1 MLGRGGREMEMDDFK
16 VFVNNL
22 VERNI
27 LVNKGDDERGES
39 FCLGSFLETNVNI
52 DADNSIF
59 TQTNA
64 AESTSVENFINE
76 SFYTT
81 LISKIK
87 DEVKIAVCNE
97 LKVVNSDR
105 YTNKRAKECNCNTE
119 IIETL
124 NKHVDFLQKE
134 LLSKDAIINMLITD
148 KCTTNVDSNN
158 NEYKYKTE
166 LQNKQTLRKHDIN
179 PSTHRN
185 NSDTHKNNSD
195 THNNNSDTHNNNS
208 GTHKIIPAH
217 IIIIPAHKNMILTN
231 TNNCNGTDFEDVNSK
246 KKSGNQRSISIIG
259 DSILKEIDPYLMR
272 KKLNNKT
279 DKLYVHSFKGATV
292 KHMNH
297 HAQPVMGYNPNLVII
312 HAVTNSL
319 RGSSTPDE
327 VATEI
332 LELTTSLK
340 NGTNEIVVSSIVPR
354 RDHLNEK
361 VGKVNDALT
370 TKTSA
375 LGIGFIS
382 RLKVYI

>member
-1 MLGRGGREMEMDDFK
+1 MSRFYAPTG
-16 VFVNNL
+16 
-22 VERNI
+22 
-27 LVNKGDDERGES
+27 NKYI
-39 FCLGSFLETNVNI
+39 NQ
-52 DADNSIF
+52 SIN
-59 TQTNA
+59 Q
-64 AESTSVENFINE
+64 SICTSPHV
-76 SFYTT
+76 SARASARARACARAT

-119 IIETL
+119 IIERL

-148 KCTTNVDSNN
+148 KCTTNVNSNN
-158 NEYKYKTE
+158 NEYKNKTE
-166 LQNKQTLRKHDIN
+166 LQNKQTLRKHAIN
-179 PSTHRN
+179 PNTHR
-185 NSDTHKNNSD
+185 NNSD
-195 THNNNSDTHNNNS
+195 THNNNSDIHNNNS
-208 GTHKIIPAH
+208 DTQKYDFDTHK
-217 IIIIPAHKNMILTN
+217 
-231 TNNCNGTDFEDVNSK
+231 NNCDGTDFENVNSK

-259 DSILKEIDPYLMR
+259 DSILKKIDPYLMR

-279 DKLYVHSFKGATV
+279 DKLYAHSFKGATV

-312 HAVTNSL
+312 HAGTNSL
-319 RGSSTPDE
+319 RGNSTPDE

-332 LELTTSLK
+332 LELATSLK
-340 NGTNEIVVSSIVPR
+340 NETNEIVVSSIVPR

-382 RLKVYI
+382 HKNINSNDHLKPKGLHLNNKGTIMLCDNFLKWINT